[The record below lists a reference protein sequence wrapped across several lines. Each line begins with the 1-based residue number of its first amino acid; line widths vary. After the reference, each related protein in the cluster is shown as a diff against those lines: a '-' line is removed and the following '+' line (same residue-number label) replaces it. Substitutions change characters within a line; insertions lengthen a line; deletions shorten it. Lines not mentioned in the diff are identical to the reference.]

1 MLHLNQALVITIG
14 RRLTARIAPTTIMG
28 SSLPLHARGAH
39 TSSKV
44 SAMSR
49 AVPLFVPTITM
60 CPKRRPP
67 RPKHPNFTHFHRGGL
82 QFGRIP
88 PQHRAIG
95 GRRKTEGLA
104 AVPVGGGG
112 GAWPGFET
120 RRITLSTPGPTG
132 VEGPEGLA
140 SAPVGGGEAW
150 PDNESTRRAKLTA
163 RAARGR
169 AAAHG
174 AARPS
179 RQTTAIRARR
189 PRRAARAGTGH
200 GTG

>member
-44 SAMSR
+44 SATSR
-49 AVPLFVPTITM
+49 TVPLFVPTITM

-95 GRRKTEGLA
+95 GHRKTEGLA
-104 AVPVGGGG
+104 AVPVGGG

-140 SAPVGGGEAW
+140 AVPVGGGEAW
-150 PDNESTRRAKLTA
+150 PDNESTRRAKLAA

>member
-44 SAMSR
+44 SATSR
-49 AVPLFVPTITM
+49 TVPLFVPTITM

-67 RPKHPNFTHFHRGGL
+67 RPKHPSFTHFHRGGL

-112 GAWPGFET
+112 GAWP
-120 RRITLSTPGPTG
+120 
-132 VEGPEGLA
+132 
-140 SAPVGGGEAW
+140 
-150 PDNESTRRAKLTA
+150 DNESTRRAKLAA
-163 RAARGR
+163 RTARGR
-169 AAAHG
+169 AASHG

>member
-82 QFGRIP
+82 QFGHIP

-95 GRRKTEGLA
+95 GHRKTEGLA

-112 GAWPGFET
+112 
-120 RRITLSTPGPTG
+120 
-132 VEGPEGLA
+132 
-140 SAPVGGGEAW
+140 AW
-150 PDNESTRRAKLTA
+150 PDNESTRRAKLAAQT
-163 RAARGR
+163 ARGR

-174 AARPS
+174 AARSS